1 MTLKDDVIVKI
12 TDLLFVEAKV
22 VGYTL
27 YKNKITYRIY
37 DGKEIFDAPEE
48 KVFDIKSIKTK
59 LINH

>member
-48 KVFDIKSIKTK
+48 KVFDIK
-59 LINH
+59 